1 MCLNVCVF
9 FIHISSHITV
19 NVHCCKHKQVN
30 MVSNAFLSILKQFL
44 QQKKK
49 NGKMYAVLVI
59 SSVTLIIVKI
69 RTNCSCLD
77 RDAQT
82 VNMVSNAF
90 LSILKQFLQLLLII
104 MSNVNEMLQI
114 LGVLSKTD
122 PTRYACRIT
131 VVVGIV

>member
-44 QQKKK
+44 Q
-49 NGKMYAVLVI
+49 
-59 SSVTLIIVKI
+59 
-69 RTNCSCLD
+69 
-77 RDAQT
+77 
-82 VNMVSNAF
+82 
-90 LSILKQFLQLLLII
+90 LLLII
-104 MSNVNEMLQI
+104 MSNMNEMIQI

-122 PTRYACRIT
+122 STRYACRILIDLSPYRT
-131 VVVGIV
+131 KQQDVN